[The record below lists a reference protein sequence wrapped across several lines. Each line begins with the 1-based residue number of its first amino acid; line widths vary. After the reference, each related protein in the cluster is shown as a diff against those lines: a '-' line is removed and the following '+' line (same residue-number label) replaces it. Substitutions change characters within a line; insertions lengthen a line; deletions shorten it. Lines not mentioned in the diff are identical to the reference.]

1 MTDKTDVI
9 QDLFDKVQRDTLD
22 EGFSQQ
28 VDSRL
33 AARQKHRSVVLVGAA
48 LMGVFV
54 FAWQLLG
61 IEPVVARLMQTEV
74 LFESGSLLGILG
86 SGQLLVFCVVV
97 LIVVSN
103 TTIALINAVRG

>member
-9 QDLFDKVQRDTLD
+9 RDLFDQVQRDTLN

-28 VDSRL
+28 VVSRL
-33 AARQKHRSVVLVGAA
+33 AARRKLRSIVLVGAA

-61 IEPVVARLMQTEV
+61 VEPVVARLMQTTV
-74 LFESGSLLGILG
+74 LFESGSVLGILG
-86 SGQLLVFCVVV
+86 SGQLLVFGVVV
-97 LIVVSN
+97 LIVLSN
-103 TTIALINAVRG
+103 TTIAVINAVRG